1 MSRMLLARK
10 SDTEASSSTR
20 ACSFTSGLK
29 ISQPGDAMER
39 EADRVADA
47 VSSGNKIPG
56 WSFASVAATQM
67 QRQPTPPPP
76 TGQPAP
82 QPNNYKEGAEKLG
95 EAFLKTDVGKKLTDA
110 ASQDPLVKGASDFV
124 GTLPG
129 KIIVGAAATATVA
142 GLAAEHKALP
152 VQIPEIPLDKV
163 AKGLK
168 VKITY
173 EGPVDRPTKGMI
185 TFSYTPGGDAKK
197 KGPTDSDRIR
207 SDTARLQAEQ
217 DEIRAHTTYAPGS
230 QQDLDQK
237 SMDRAVQDVSSRRFG
252 ALPGTPGGAPLAPGP
267 GLLQQQQRDAGLRL
281 PQYQSP
287 LAAKTPHLLDKQL
300 ELKPLA
306 AEPAAAD
313 AKKKEEKPVQR
324 KAATQGESLAHAAS
338 VDATLRSS
346 GLPLDSET
354 RSSMESRFG
363 VDFGQVR
370 VHTDGSA
377 AASARSVDALAY
389 TVGSDVVFGAGQY
402 APHTREGRRLLAHE
416 LTHVVQQSAPA
427 ALQGNSGRGTPVRAP
442 KSKARPAQRA
452 NGAEIVAPPI
462 ARRASRRVQRKVKML
477 HDPNPTYSGFA
488 RLQELLDRLNRISQT
503 LTFSMQGNEL
513 SYTQRSSAKLSNF
526 DTQMKGFIDQD
537 PVIPM
542 KLTNQ
547 HGRLGDA
554 EHGFHTQITV
564 DNYASG
570 YVDIDDLLASDDL
583 GLQQALVHVLAE
595 RTATT
600 NYAGRLGSPSL
611 DQSTPLKRDQFLA
624 AHEAGIDA
632 EVELMK
638 DFFGDDT
645 LQADPGP
652 NPGDD
657 FHNFI
662 NSQNDHI
669 YARLQ
674 QGTGAQSGVQ
684 AVHVEVVTVDGR
696 TLTPEQFRAL
706 VKSRKAAG
714 GGATQVH
721 PKAAGSTPAAADAAS
736 VGEGLHSP
744 SHRLDRRTQSDME
757 PRFGFDFSHVRVHT
771 GARAAASARSMNA
784 LAYTVG
790 SDVVFGSGQYAPHSG
805 EGRRLLAHELT
816 HVVQQSGQGQPNPT
830 QSRLPQASR
839 FRPGGGG
846 DDMESCS

>member
-1 MSRMLLARK
+1 
-10 SDTEASSSTR
+10 
-20 ACSFTSGLK
+20 
-29 ISQPGDAMER
+29 
-39 EADRVADA
+39 
-47 VSSGNKIPG
+47 
-56 WSFASVAATQM
+56 
-67 QRQPTPPPP
+67 
-76 TGQPAP
+76 
-82 QPNNYKEGAEKLG
+82 
-95 EAFLKTDVGKKLTDA
+95 
-110 ASQDPLVKGASDFV
+110 
-124 GTLPG
+124 
-129 KIIVGAAATATVA
+129 
-142 GLAAEHKALP
+142 
-152 VQIPEIPLDKV
+152 
-163 AKGLK
+163 
-168 VKITY
+168 
-173 EGPVDRPTKGMI
+173 MI
-185 TFSYTPGGDAKK
+185 TFSYTPGGDQKK
-197 KGPTDSDRIR
+197 KGPSDSDRIR
-207 SDTARLQAEQ
+207 SDTARLQTEQ

-230 QQDLDQK
+230 QQDLEQK
-237 SMDRAVQDVSSRRFG
+237 SMDRAVQDVTSRRFG
-252 ALPGTPGGAPLAPGP
+252 ALPGTPGGAPLVPAP
-267 GLLQQQQRDAGLRL
+267 GLLQQQQPDTGLRL

-287 LAAKTPHLLDKQL
+287 FAPKTPHLLDKQL
-300 ELKPLA
+300 ELKPLTS
-306 AEPAAAD
+306 EPAAAD

-324 KAATQGESLAHAAS
+324 KAATQGESRTNAAT
-338 VDATLRSS
+338 VDATLCSS

-354 RSSMESRFG
+354 RGSMESRFG
-363 VDFGQVR
+363 VDFSQVR
-370 VHTDGSA
+370 VHTDASA

-427 ALQGNSGRGTPVRAP
+427 ALQANSGRGTPVRAP
-442 KSKARPAQRA
+442 KGKARPAQRA

-477 HDPNPTYSGFA
+477 HDPNPRYSGFA

-513 SYTQRSSAKLSNF
+513 TYTQRSSAKMSNF
-526 DTQMKGFIDQD
+526 ETQMKGFIDQD

-547 HGRLGDA
+547 RGRLGDP

-583 GLQQALVHVLAE
+583 GLEQALVHVLAE
-595 RTATT
+595 RTLTT
-600 NYAGRLGSPSL
+600 NYAGRLGSASL

-638 DFFGDDT
+638 DFFGDNT
-645 LQADPGP
+645 IQADPGP

-662 NSQNDHI
+662 NNQNDHI

-674 QGTGAQSGVQ
+674 QGTGDQSGVQ
-684 AVHVEVVTVDGR
+684 AVHIEVVTADGK
-696 TLTPEQFRAL
+696 TLTPGQFRAL
-706 VKSRKAAG
+706 VKSRKPAG
-714 GGATQVH
+714 SSGTTQVH
-721 PKAAGSTPAAADAAS
+721 PKAAGSTPATADAAS

-744 SHRLDRRTQSDME
+744 SHSLDRSTQRDME
-757 PRFGFDFSHVRVHT
+757 SRFGFDFSQVRVHT
-771 GARAAASARSMNA
+771 GARAEASARSMNA

-790 SDVVFGSGQYAPHSG
+790 SDVVFGSGEYAPHSD

-816 HVVQQSGQGQPNPT
+816 HVVQQSGRGQPNPA
-830 QSRLPQASR
+830 QSPLPQASR
-839 FRPGGGG
+839 IRQRG
-846 DDMESCS
+846 DRGDQMESCS